1 MKKQGE
7 TMSNQNGDLSQ
18 EEQQYWMKMGT
29 MISES
34 CLAKSVLSGVAGYG
48 LGLMFGLFMNSFHTP
63 GVEQAASMT
72 VRGVLKDMKLSSLRS
87 ARQFGSVGL
96 LFAGAECLMESMRGR
111 KDTITTL
118 SSGCLTGAYLGKE
131 TPTSAVIG
139 CGGFALFSLAID
151 HFMEDKI

>member
-1 MKKQGE
+1 M
-7 TMSNQNGDLSQ
+7 NPDLSP

-29 MISES
+29 VVSES
-34 CLAKSVLSGVAGYG
+34 CVAKSLLSGAAGYG
-48 LGLMFGLFMNSFHTP
+48 LGLMFGMFMNSFHTP
-63 GVEQAASMT
+63 GVDQAASMT

-87 ARQFGSVGL
+87 AKQFGSVGL
-96 LFAGAECLMESMRGR
+96 LFAGVECLMESMRGR

-131 TPTSAVIG
+131 TPTGAVIG

-151 HFMEDKI
+151 HFMDGKM